1 MNAFEL
7 LQWARGTGLQ
17 IASVIFS
24 VGVVIRLLEMWMLGR
39 KSDLA
44 EPRANGNL
52 GGWRTVLMRSVPN
65 IGLMKKAGL
74 LLVSGYIFHLG
85 FFIVLLFFAPHIR
98 LFQNMFGISWPA
110 LPNGI
115 IEIITILSIGALIAL
130 LAHRVM
136 NPVQRFLSTFQDYF
150 VWLASLL
157 PLLTGY
163 LLLHTPAFSY
173 SQMLTA
179 HLLSVELLLVIF
191 PFTKLMHAFTTFF
204 SRWYTGAM
212 AARKGVTV

>member
-1 MNAFEL
+1 MNIFDI

-17 IASVIFS
+17 IAVVIFS
-24 VGVVIRLLEMWMLGR
+24 VGVLIRLLEMWMLNR
-39 KSDLA
+39 KPDLA
-44 EPRANGNL
+44 EPRASGTL
-52 GGWRTVLMRSVPN
+52 GGWRTVFTRSAPSMV
-65 IGLMKKAGL
+65 LMKKAGL

-85 FFIVLLFFAPHIR
+85 FFIVLFFFAPHIR
-98 LFQNMFGISWPA
+98 LFHNMFGVSWPA

-115 IEIITILSIGALIAL
+115 IEIITILSIGALFAL
-130 LAHRVM
+130 LAHRIM

-163 LLLHTPAFSY
+163 LLLHTSDFSY